1 MADHANS
8 TPAPDPIVAIREALE
23 RHFTE
28 RGITVDLDAVL
39 PAQAEA
45 ATPAAT
51 CSSDRRLARAYLD
64 LEEAVAELTAMAHIT
79 DMVVAQTVSRRGAAR
94 ACLLSEDHADALEY
108 AVDKLGA
115 LSRAL
120 NCAYVSVQRRTA

>member
-8 TPAPDPIVAIREALE
+8 TPAPDPVVAIRESLE
-23 RHFTE
+23 RHFAE
-28 RGITVDLDAVL
+28 RGITVDLDTVL
-39 PAQAEA
+39 PPPAGASTPKA
-45 ATPAAT
+45 ACHT
-51 CSSDRRLARAYLD
+51 DRCLARAYLD
-64 LEEAVAELTAMAHIT
+64 LEEAVAELTAMARIT
-79 DMVVAQTVSRRGAAR
+79 DMVVAQTVSRRSAAR
-94 ACLLSEDHADALEY
+94 ACILSEDHADALEY

>member
-23 RHFTE
+23 RHFAD

-39 PAQAEA
+39 PPPAEVSTPEA
-45 ATPAAT
+45 A
-51 CSSDRRLARAYLD
+51 CCRDHQLARAYLD
-64 LEEAVAELTAMAHIT
+64 LEDSVAELTAMAHIT

-94 ACLLSEDHADALEY
+94 ACVLSEDHADALEY

-120 NCAYVSVQRRTA
+120 NHAYASVQRRTA

>member
-8 TPAPDPIVAIREALE
+8 TPAPDPIVAIRDALE
-23 RHFTE
+23 RHLAE

-39 PAQAEA
+39 PRPAEA
-45 ATPAAT
+45 PTPEMA
-51 CSSDRRLARAYLD
+51 CRSDCDLARAYLD
-64 LEEAVAELTAMAHIT
+64 LEEAVAELSAMARIT
-79 DMVVAQTVSRRGAAR
+79 DMVVAQTVSRRGVAR

-120 NCAYVSVQRRTA
+120 NHAYASVQRRTA